1 MGLWGRPACR
11 ETWWCC
17 GCWELCLASPR
28 PPSDAFVFNLALAGL
43 GPPSLSPS
51 GHLSPPWT
59 SAGPKCPLQDGPE
72 GHCPPR
78 LRQRPPHPR
87 RMVAVAAGPGTRLS
101 LSWPCTATLAVWMA
115 AVPVTVPTTVW
126 GPRVR
131 CGAPVCLLHCHGRY
145 WPGVLAFVVPGSP
158 GYHLLLL
165 SLGNG
170 RVAGAWP
177 TVSLPWRPL
186 SSSAASPTTWTLSW
200 SAGDV

>member
-28 PPSDAFVFNLALAGL
+28 PPSDTFVFDLALAGL

-101 LSWPCTATLAVWMA
+101 LSWPCMATLAVWMV
-115 AVPVTVPTTVW
+115 AVPVTVPTTVL

-131 CGAPVCLLHCHGRY
+131 CGAPVCPLHCHGRY
-145 WPGVLAFVVPGSP
+145 WPGGAGFRGPRVPWLP
-158 GYHLLLL
+158 PAAA
-165 SLGNG
+165 
-170 RVAGAWP
+170 VAGQRQSGRGVAHCVP
-177 TVSLPWRPL
+177 TLE
-186 SSSAASPTTWTLSW
+186 ASFFLCRFPNHLDALMECW
-200 SAGDV
+200 